1 MRYRAFATLL
11 LVALCA
17 WSVYAQS
24 GRKHAKTA
32 PATPVPTPTPE
43 ASPAPK
49 KVDKQTEPVFYIGAD
64 RNDTYATVPFTY
76 HDAALRGCVNR
87 LRAGTA
93 GAVDVNDR
101 SMNRGD
107 AIKKA
112 KAEKTTYVVLLTLKI
127 DNMSRNYDDLIID
140 FVVFAPGTAKIVTQG
155 HSYPNANRAGP
166 LIVGPPTSRGSNS
179 IYYERMLQQAGEDA
193 GNRILKALN
202 LDQIPKQPSSFTRR
216 TIPQSHPDTS
226 HQ

>member
-1 MRYRAFATLL
+1 M
-11 LVALCA
+11 LVIALCA

-24 GRKHAKTA
+24 GRRHAKTA

-43 ASPAPK
+43 ATPAPK
-49 KVDKQTEPVFYIGAD
+49 KIDKQSDPVFYVGAD
-64 RNDTYATVPFTY
+64 RYDTYATVPFTY

-93 GAVDVNDR
+93 GAVDVNDK

-112 KAEKTTYVVLLTLKI
+112 KAEKTTYVVLLTLKV
-127 DNMSRNYDDLIID
+127 DNMARSYDDLIID
-140 FVVFAPGTAKIVTQG
+140 YVVFAPATAKILATG

-166 LIVGPPTSRGSNS
+166 LIVGPPTSRGSTNS
-179 IYYERMLQQAGEDA
+179 LYYERMLQQAGEDA
-193 GNRILKALN
+193 ANRILKALN
-202 LDQIPKQPSSFTRR
+202 LDQVPRQPSSFTRH
-216 TIPQSHPDTS
+216 TIPQ
-226 HQ
+226 